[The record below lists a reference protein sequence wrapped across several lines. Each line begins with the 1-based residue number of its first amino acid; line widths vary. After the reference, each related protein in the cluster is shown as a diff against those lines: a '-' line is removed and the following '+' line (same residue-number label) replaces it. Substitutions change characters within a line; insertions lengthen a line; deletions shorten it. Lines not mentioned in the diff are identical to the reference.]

1 MEKKKSNTIALAIT
15 IIFTIIVI
23 WNVDFSE
30 LIRLCSLMNKKFIP
44 PYLLIFVSVMFV
56 RTIRWRILLP
66 KTDGKLIDLYELYMT
81 ANFLNIFL
89 PARAGDFFRGI
100 FLGQKYKVSKLCMLG
115 TVLAERILDGL
126 SVICLL
132 TLGIVIHYRS
142 QFVLNILFVAIVL
155 FVGSF
160 IFMLW
165 VYKYKKI
172 DYICEK
178 MKNFASLMPAQIAEK
193 AVIIIEKCQPHL
205 NSFMEGFETFTNIKT
220 MAKAACYSAITWSC
234 DCFLVYFIMLAFG
247 IETHFTVALFVVSFI
262 ALSTIIPQSTIY
274 IGLYQGAFILA
285 AKMFGISKTM
295 ALSVAL
301 TQQMLMIAVY
311 SIFALVFIWKNQ
323 LKMSDLK
330 GEQNSN
336 NG

>member
-1 MEKKKSNTIALAIT
+1 MSKKKSNTIALAIT

-30 LIRLCSLMNKKFIP
+30 LVRLCGLFDKKFIL
-44 PYLLIFVSVMFV
+44 PYILIFIFVMFIRTV
-56 RTIRWRILLP
+56 RWNILLP
-66 KTDGKLIDLYELYMT
+66 KTDGKMIDLYELYMT
-81 ANFLNIFL
+81 SNFLNVFL
-89 PARAGDFFRGI
+89 PARAGDIFRGI
-100 FLGQKYKVSKLCMLG
+100 YLGQKYKMSKLCMLG

-132 TLGIVIHYRS
+132 MIGIIIHYRS
-142 QFVLNILFVAIVL
+142 QFVLNILLLAIIL

-160 IFMLW
+160 LFMLW
-165 VYKYKKI
+165 TYKYKKI

-178 MKNFASLMPAQIAEK
+178 MEVLSSRLPDRLAEK
-193 AVIIIEKCQPHL
+193 AVSLINKCRPHL
-205 NSFMEGFETFTNIKT
+205 NAFMDGFETFTNLKVMT
-220 MAKAACYSAITWSC
+220 KAAFYSALTWSC
-234 DCFLVYFIMLAFG
+234 DCFLVYYLMIAFG

-262 ALSTIIPQSTIY
+262 ALSTIIPQSSMY

-285 AKMFGISKTM
+285 AKLFGISKTA

-311 SIFALVFIWKNQ
+311 SVFALIFIWKNQ
-323 LKMSDLK
+323 LKLSDFR
-330 GEQNSN
+330 GEQGSG

>member
-1 MEKKKSNTIALAIT
+1 MKKKKSNTIALAIT

-30 LIRLCSLMNKKFIP
+30 LIRLCGILDKKFIL
-44 PYLLIFVSVMFV
+44 PYLLIFIFVMFIRTV
-56 RTIRWRILLP
+56 RWNILLP
-66 KTDGKLIDLYELYMT
+66 KTDGKLTDLYELYMT
-81 ANFLNIFL
+81 SNFLNIFL
-89 PARAGDFFRGI
+89 PARAGDIFRGI
-100 FLGQKYKVSKLCMLG
+100 FLGQKYKISKLCMLG

-132 TLGIVIHYRS
+132 TLGIIIHYRS
-142 QFVLNILFVAIVL
+142 QFVLNVLFIAIIL

-160 IFMLW
+160 IFMFW

-178 MKNFASLMPAQIAEK
+178 LKNFASHLPAPIAEK
-193 AVIIIEKCQPHL
+193 AVFITEKCQPHL
-205 NSFMEGFETFTNIKT
+205 NSFMEGFETFTDIKT
-220 MAKAACYSAITWSC
+220 MAKAACYSALTWSC
-234 DCFLVYFIMLAFG
+234 DCFLVYFLMLAFG
-247 IETHFTVALFVVSFI
+247 IETHFTISLFVVSFI
-262 ALSTIIPQSTIY
+262 ALSTIIPQSSMY

-285 AKMFGISKTM
+285 AKLFGINKTT

-311 SIFALVFIWKNQ
+311 AIFVLIFIWKNQ
-323 LKMSDLK
+323 LKISDLSK
-330 GEQNSN
+330 DTN
-336 NG
+336 NE

>member
-1 MEKKKSNTIALAIT
+1 MKKKKSNTIALAIT

-30 LIRLCSLMNKKFIP
+30 LIRLCGILDKKFIL
-44 PYLLIFVSVMFV
+44 PYLLIFIFVMFIRTV
-56 RTIRWRILLP
+56 RWNILLP
-66 KTDGKLIDLYELYMT
+66 KTNGKLTDLYELYMT
-81 ANFLNIFL
+81 SNFLNIFL
-89 PARAGDFFRGI
+89 PARAGDIFRGI
-100 FLGQKYKVSKLCMLG
+100 FLGQKYKISKLCMLG

-132 TLGIVIHYRS
+132 TLGIIIHYRS
-142 QFVLNILFVAIVL
+142 QFVLNILFIAIIL

-160 IFMLW
+160 IFMFW

-178 MKNFASLMPAQIAEK
+178 TKNFTSLFPAPIAEK

-205 NSFMEGFETFTNIKT
+205 NSFMEGFETFTDIKT
-220 MAKAACYSAITWSC
+220 MTKAACYSALTWSC
-234 DCFLVYFIMLAFG
+234 DCFLVYFLMLAFG
-247 IETHFTVALFVVSFI
+247 IETHFTVSLFVVSFI
-262 ALSTIIPQSTIY
+262 ALSTIIPQSSMY

-285 AKMFGISKTM
+285 AKLFGINKTT
-295 ALSVAL
+295 ALSIAL

-311 SIFALVFIWKNQ
+311 AIFVLIFIWKNQ
-323 LKMSDLK
+323 LKISDLS
-330 GEQNSN
+330 GGRN